1 MEWTA
6 TITGDCVG
14 LILDFS
20 LKRSFGN
27 CVSRRVGMLVPS
39 SLDIPVLEFSTHR
52 LVVEHGDGLNGLDGV
67 VVFNDGVA
75 ARLALLCA
83 KF

>member
-1 MEWTA
+1 
-6 TITGDCVG
+6 
-14 LILDFS
+14 
-20 LKRSFGN
+20 
-27 CVSRRVGMLVPS
+27 MLVPS

-75 ARLALLCA
+75 AGLALLCA